1 MSLTCDITGNNP
13 LFKIYGLRYRI
24 NTPTEAYKLVLP
36 QVGYKESVVVKKINA
51 NGGLDTLING
61 TDFIFTSGN
70 RDTASEALV
79 KGAYPTFANE
89 LYNSF
94 YIPVAT
100 FRNAAYIDI
109 IVEFQSVF
117 PNILTSAADQAG
129 NPNGPTCT
137 PELLRQ
143 ILEDIILLKGAA
155 SGEDVNYSTAQSL
168 PSPLAT
174 DYTGVLP
181 DNFISDEAHNILAND
196 GKVVVRPANGS
207 FYDHKLV
214 VRDSNGN
221 ALIRETDY
229 TVRGMDVAATK
240 VCEHPSGVWR
250 FIIITK
256 NITGMVYISYH
267 AFGGEVNVQNF
278 LNIRD
283 QVQNLKD
290 YIDKGSFLT
299 ANSIGGTPLMQEVVE
314 RLNTLDR
321 YYRSL
326 NMSGYRDMSNR
337 FVALPN
343 GTSGQSNWYRVA
355 YLYKQT
361 NSGDD
366 NNYFRTYTKDSVRLK
381 LRLEN
386 SGIVLDLFVYAN
398 VINKTLKLSIM
409 EADSDTGYANPSD
422 YSNLSSVIL
431 PQFRLVWRKDGD
443 YQYGAVLQVKFAIP
457 TGFSNEIVS
466 IENHNKAGLGGWIL
480 RGDANGT
487 DEVTAE
493 NDSVQLPDGNHVWLS
508 SGASNTYGSIE
519 AYPDFKR
526 GTLIWGGSIPFRML
540 STPDVDGIK
549 TLYPCVENRINCKD
563 IKNITFMFF
572 DRVLG
577 QYVTKTVSSRA
588 IAEDSCFISAMFD
601 ELDQCG
607 IVLELTHSN
616 NKPQLRVHIKT
627 STKSNMLC
635 RFDLRQIYINSTE
648 A

>member
-1 MSLTCDITGNNP
+1 MSLTCDITGNNE
-13 LFKIYGLRYRI
+13 LFRIFGLRYRI
-24 NTPTEAYKLVLP
+24 NTPSEAYKLVLP

-51 NGGLDTLING
+51 NGGLDVLING

-79 KGAYPTFANE
+79 KSAYPTFANQ

-100 FRNAAYIDI
+100 FGDAAYIDI

-117 PNILTSAADQAG
+117 PNILTSAVDQSG
-129 NPNGPTCT
+129 NPDGPTCT
-137 PELLRQ
+137 PELLKQ
-143 ILEDIILLKGAA
+143 IVEDLILLKGASA
-155 SGEDVNYSTAQSL
+155 GEDINYSTAQSL

-174 DYTGVLP
+174 DYTGVLE
-181 DNFISDEAHNILAND
+181 DNFISDEAHNILTND
-196 GKVVVRPANGS
+196 GKVVIRPANGS
-207 FYDHKLV
+207 FYDHGLV
-214 VRDSNGN
+214 VRVGN
-221 ALIRETDY
+221 TELVRETDY

-256 NITGMVYISYH
+256 NITGMVHISYH

-278 LNIRD
+278 LNLKD

-314 RLNTLDR
+314 RLNTHDR

-337 FVALPN
+337 YIALPN
-343 GTSGQSNWYRVA
+343 GSSNQSNWYRVA
-355 YLYKQT
+355 YLYKQL
-361 NSGDD
+361 NSNDD
-366 NNYFRTYTKDSVRLK
+366 NNYFKTYTKDSVRLK

-386 SGIVLDLFVYAN
+386 SGIILDMFVYAN
-398 VINKTLKLSIM
+398 VLNGTLKLSIM
-409 EADSDTGYANPSD
+409 ESDSDTGFANPDD
-422 YSNLSSVIL
+422 YSNLKSVVV
-431 PQFRLVWRKDGD
+431 PQFRLVWRKDND
-443 YQYGAVLQVKFAIP
+443 YQYGAVLQVKFPIP
-457 TGFSNEIVS
+457 TGFENEIVS

-487 DEVTAE
+487 DEVVAE
-493 NDSVQLPDGNHVWLS
+493 NDTVLLPDGSHTWLS
-508 SGASNTYGSIE
+508 SGPSSVYGTIE
-519 AYPDFKR
+519 AYPEFKR
-526 GTLIWGGSIPFRML
+526 GILIWAGSIPFIKKDD
-540 STPDVDGIK
+540 SDGRS
-549 TLYPCVENRINCKD
+549 LNPCVESFINCKD
-563 IKNITFMFF
+563 IKNISFVLF
-572 DRVLG
+572 DRVFG
-577 QYVTKTVSSRA
+577 QYITKTVASHSIDER
-588 IAEDSCFISAMFD
+588 SCAVNVMFD

-607 IVLELTHSN
+607 FMFKMYHS
-616 NKPQLRVHIKT
+616 T
-627 STKSNMLC
+627 SGVPNMVMYMRPGTKSNLLH
-635 RFDLRQIYINSTE
+635 RFDLRQIHINSTE